1 MKKLLPTILFSLL
14 ALSFVSAQQID
25 DRLLVRFSPDQ
36 LEEMKKTQPGEV
48 DLLTYA
54 LDHAL
59 YISDAPEG
67 KNADLSEIS
76 NIEEKNFL
84 ELGLEINDTNQY
96 IRIMGTNKVLIVK
109 SRWVLNHEMNK

>member
-1 MKKLLPTILFSLL
+1 MAF
-14 ALSFVSAQQID
+14 ASAQQID
-25 DRLLVRFSPDQ
+25 DRLLVRFSTDQ
-36 LEEMKKTQPGEV
+36 LENMKKTQPDEL
-48 DLLTYA
+48 DLLSYA

-67 KNADLSEIS
+67 KNHDLSEIS

-84 ELGLEINDTNQY
+84 ELGLEIKDTNQY
-96 IRIMGTNKVLIVK
+96 FRITGTNNVLVVK